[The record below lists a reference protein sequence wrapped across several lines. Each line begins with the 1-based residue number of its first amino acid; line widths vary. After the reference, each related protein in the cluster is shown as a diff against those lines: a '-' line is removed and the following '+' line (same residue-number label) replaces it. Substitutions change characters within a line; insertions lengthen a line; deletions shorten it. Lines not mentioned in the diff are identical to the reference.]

1 MGLHGYVPMPMIEN
15 LVHSRVLKARRK
27 GGGGGYCVRNLSGSE
42 NMFRAVSIEHKF
54 KFIESS
60 ASKPFKAR
68 LCQRVR

>member
-1 MGLHGYVPMPMIEN
+1 MRLHGYVPMPMIEN
-15 LVHSRVLKARRK
+15 LVQSRVLKG

-60 ASKPFKAR
+60 ASKPFKAK